1 MMDFFEKYFW
11 NFDFYRGPGA
21 CGAEGRIPSKA
32 GDIALHKAEDF
43 AQILS
48 LLGIL

>member
-1 MMDFFEKYFW
+1 LK
-11 NFDFYRGPGA
+11 NILGIFDFYRGPGA

-43 AQILS
+43 AQMLS
-48 LLGIL
+48 LLGIVR

>member
-1 MMDFFEKYFW
+1 MDPFG
-11 NFDFYRGPGA
+11 NLLGGFDFYRGPGA

-32 GDIALHKAEDF
+32 GDIALSKAEDF
-43 AQILS
+43 AKMPS